1 MLKISL
7 PIDYFLSIGITSQFN
22 LLTSMLSQQLS
33 DRHNMTITIEIGETI
48 QITGGDLM
56 TLNLVLS
63 DIQCSAIR
71 FRNTLL
77 DLSEKPSKPIMNFL
91 VGVSEYQLIEDDSL
105 LYILCFTLAQVTYF
119 NKTNII
125 EIHDTID
132 SLYDQTIGSHAK

>member
-33 DRHNMTITIEIGETI
+33 DRHNFPITIEIGECLSI
-48 QITGGDLM
+48 SGGDLLL
-56 TLNLVLS
+56 LNLVLT

-77 DLSEKPSKPIMNFL
+77 DLSEQSGKPIMNLL
-91 VGVSEYQLIEDDSL
+91 VGISEFEIIHDESL
-105 LYILCFTLAQVTYF
+105 MYILCFSLAQVAYF
-119 NKTNII
+119 SKADISKVQSTL
-125 EIHDTID
+125 D
-132 SLYDQTIGSHAK
+132 SLFEQTVGYHVK

>member
-1 MLKISL
+1 
-7 PIDYFLSIGITSQFN
+7 
-22 LLTSMLSQQLS
+22 
-33 DRHNMTITIEIGETI
+33 
-48 QITGGDLM
+48 M

-132 SLYDQTIGSHAK
+132 SLYDQTVSYHAK

>member
-7 PIDYFLSIGITSQFN
+7 PIDYFLSIGITNQFN
-22 LLTSMLSQQLS
+22 LLTSMLSMQLS
-33 DRHNMTITIEIGETI
+33 DRHNMSITIEIGETI

-132 SLYDQTIGSHAK
+132 SLYDQTVSYHAK